1 MKAKTR
7 NRVLAS
13 LLALVMVLGMLP
25 MGALAAW
32 VDDVPL
38 AALPKGEEVVSVPQ
52 VGRDSG
58 KTLAGEAYT
67 PADAAAEGKEV
78 HYLAFDAA
86 GFTNGTTATAVTFL
100 SDSGATVTTALATN
114 TLYRIVCNGQVMSGI
129 YTSDSDKVLFRWPS
143 GNARA
148 GNTAY
153 QFKLLAG
160 TNGGYK
166 LQSQHG
172 GALYSLTHEIKNGV
186 TLGNNP
192 ALNTYII
199 TTAGEE
205 FYITP
210 VSDGT
215 DGSYYIWW
223 AVEPQQTSYT
233 PDKAEADGYDVHYFV
248 KANPDGWTLSETAG
262 TVTVTTGGNTSS
274 VVTDAFNADTNYQ
287 IYNASFLSA
296 PFATGGKKSTAQGS
310 YTAATCDFKFIDA
323 GNGTYKIKAA
333 TDGSFMTQNELDF
346 RAANRDFKGV
356 EFNDTGAEFYITP
369 ASDPNNGT
377 YYIWY
382 TTEREDPDPGETIEH
397 HTPTEG
403 MNQHYLQYNGSGA
416 WIGGNTD
423 NANIRLD
430 AYDTTYTQYTKADV
444 QSGTYAIYSSR
455 STEPKW
461 MHVVDDA
468 INRCTNQEDIDAH
481 RFTFTYDAQAHGY
494 TIRSKATG
502 KYLSAQQGSLS
513 MASTGTIFY
522 IDKVQ
527 GGNFYH
533 IWWES
538 EIRSGEAISGMFDA
552 APDNTWVFTGGE
564 DVAGGW
570 AQTEGKRSFMGH
582 FEEYVRWTYGQSS
595 AGGDSTTKERYT
607 VNTAYAGLTLADIV
621 GDWNKYVAKY
631 DPRAAVY
638 MVSAEDKD
646 DASFGAH
653 LNDFIDNATALR
665 SGDGFAVIMKSYDSD
680 LAALNAAVD
689 TVVEGLKSDNGKY
702 SRVVVAATA
711 LTDTQMTD
719 DGHPNAAGHLELS
732 KQLVTAAC
740 PNSNTGGN
748 FPAPSGGAGLKN
760 LQEVASPA
768 SYDKTVVP
776 AVSVTGGAMTIT
788 LNGVDAFRYELR
800 LDNGVTISGAGADG
814 SATVTDVPE
823 NVSYTLVTRS
833 ADGATQYKT
842 VTAAEAEL
850 TELQQKLVDKVNDK
864 NTPLTWLFMG
874 DSITHACHWLSGYAS
889 VAQLTEDFL
898 GTLGRDKDVI
908 INTAVSSA
916 TTASTLANIDYRLK
930 QFPAPDVA
938 SIMLGTNDCGG
949 IDAATTYK
957 TNLNSIIAAIREKNA
972 DAIIILRSPTGNWTP
987 RAVGPY
993 CEAMK
998 EVAAAQGC
1006 IYIDQ
1011 YTETQG
1017 MLDTYRSWIRNNTS
1031 SFPNQVYYGNNLH
1044 PGAKAQLDMAKM
1056 FFKGTGL
1063 WDEDNPISNH
1073 DYVLTTAETS
1083 ATSVSG
1089 ALQRGKGTLTLS
1101 VSALGGNLG
1110 ETTLTATKDG
1120 QSWSVTA
1127 KAGTNPMLT
1136 LPDGAYTVTASA
1148 IKTNEAKTVTFA
1160 SATVEIG
1167 EDVPPIETQGYPEA
1181 DPSKVQNYLDFGSTW
1196 VSVTAPAALELYGV
1210 SGSVYTKDTDGIDS
1224 GVYGIYDPTPGD
1236 GGAARWMHVSG
1247 DVTNQ
1252 CGSNPVDHTTD
1263 HSFTFT
1269 YNAEKK
1275 AYTIQSVKTGKYL
1288 TQTRSGSQFAVND
1301 TPTWF
1306 YVSPVDPENNNGT
1319 YYIWWETEPQPGGA
1333 IGEMFN
1339 AEPGNTWVFT
1349 GGVDVAGQFE
1359 QTRGRRSFAG
1369 QFEEYFRWHFQL
1381 NGDENAVGG
1390 FSPARQRYVINTA
1403 YKGLALN
1410 TIVSE
1415 NGWAERVTDFAPR
1428 AVTYMVGK
1436 EDLEHEASFETDLA
1450 AFIDK
1455 ATALRENNGFAVIM
1469 KSYDSSL
1476 SDLNAKVDS
1485 VVAGYRTTA
1494 ARKYSHIVVVNAL
1507 TLTEDQMTA
1516 DGHPN
1521 ADGHMELGRNLAVAM
1536 GGTANAF
1543 PGNAQNRY
1551 TETAMPTFNK
1561 TVTPTVAWNDDV
1573 MTIGGLNGAFTYQV
1587 KLASGVT
1594 VSGAGTNTA
1603 TVTDLPDGAAYS
1615 LITRSA
1621 NGATQYQTV
1630 TGLVGGG
1637 EVPAKTGEQKKIAD
1651 LLAAHPDDSLTW
1663 LFVGDSITH
1672 GILVSGYDSAP
1683 QLMEEY
1689 LDTIGRT
1696 KDVVVNAGVSS
1707 ATTAST
1713 LNAKAYRLEP
1723 FTADVAIIMLGTNDC
1738 STNLTGNKAISKET
1752 YKENLGKIVDAIR
1765 ANNPNAVIVMRT
1777 PTGFWDDKHPQMS
1790 EYVAQLTAFAEERG
1804 LILVDQMTATQHAI
1818 NTYPWS
1824 KSGAQFYG
1832 DNLHPGVVGQLKIFQ
1847 MLIREM
1853 GLWNDDNEICNLD
1866 YLWDG
1871 MTSENSATGVS
1882 SGLRVNG
1889 SQLSLNVSALGAN
1902 LGRTTLTAT
1911 NGAGQSW
1918 SVLAEAGETPS
1929 LILPDGAYTVTAS
1942 SVKTNEAKTVTF
1954 ASETVEID
1962 ANAEPSKMPA
1972 PAEPKAY
1979 EYVLTSGE
1987 LTPGVYAIVAGT
1999 SEDENNY
2006 PRSMHY
2012 WTDSRTNLDQC
2023 SSGVP
2028 ANAEK
2033 VAFSD
2038 VAANHLWNVEKKANG
2053 KYTFAAVAAAGNYL
2067 TGGAGTLTRGT
2078 EATEF
2083 TVAARAGGGYDLSW
2097 ENGGTTYYLN
2107 WAQTHSPRWYGAAG
2121 QYQINLYRQTEVA
2134 LEVAQTEFKG
2144 TNDRPMDPN
2153 DPDSYYRIP
2162 SLTTLS
2168 NGWIMATSDIRWFT
2182 TFDSPNNLDTIVS
2195 ISKDGGETWEYEVVN
2210 YLADYAAPNKNL
2222 AVTYGANKG
2231 GSASFIDPAVV
2242 QSKVTDE
2249 VYLLV
2254 DLQPPYVNGGKIGTG
2269 FDGEGRL
2276 LVGYIPVANGYTM
2289 DNGHNNDLKG
2299 YTYDYYVD
2307 INSAEAGAEQTVNMT
2322 GLGGAADQTVKL
2334 WPICAAVDDSQTGYY
2349 ADAFFNTYYDYGEDG
2364 FKPVIAVQHDSAKSI
2379 HNNLFYTQSDWKA
2392 FPTAFIML
2400 RKATVT
2406 ENGLAWGAPYLLN
2419 AQIKHDNE
2427 HFIGVCPGRGT
2438 VATVNGKERII
2449 FPLYDSSTG
2458 NELASVIYSDDG
2470 GATWTRGARTPDVT
2484 TNNTG
2489 KSSESQI
2496 VVLPDGN
2503 GGTFLRMYSRN
2514 GRPTISYADS
2524 HDGGATW
2531 SVSVRDSA
2539 LNANNQNGQGC
2550 MVSFINVAGVLR
2562 GPDGTVYDNL
2572 IMGSYPQGTANGGTS
2587 KRTNG
2592 AIRIGSYSAETGS
2605 VTWLN
2610 EEVTRYRDD
2619 YIYSCL
2625 TQKLDGQ
2632 NQPTGSFALLYE
2644 TVSDVPN
2651 SAGNDFTDIRFDS
2664 FTAADIMGENW
2675 DWALTEDAL
2684 SPIEPV
2690 VPTLPEG
2697 AVWAYVSFTSG
2708 TPGPNV
2714 GWGTSAEPYSITLYK
2729 ESATNTNGEKVTSL
2743 TNGVYKLWS
2752 GTRWMHVDNTDNKD
2766 QTNQCTGNDNAHN
2779 FRFTS
2784 TGDGYYTIKSVAST
2798 SQDRYLNIGEL
2809 GSYNQLPCTEIPTKF
2824 VVEKVDGQDGVFTI
2838 KTAVYPAIQFKS
2850 PVTTGINQTLIYQQ
2864 VTERGAVKGDG
2875 TMYAVIAPNVNGGT
2889 RAMWA
2894 TDSATDNYMATLNSD
2909 ETRVTLDGDAN
2920 RQLWGLQPTEGGYK
2934 VISRQHRKCLTTT
2947 ASGKHLALNATGSV
2961 FTVETG
2967 AESGTFYLKS
2977 GTQYLSWNDGWKMA
2991 SAPFALKLY
3000 TPVLETLDLTGREE
3014 AQLLFSGTG
3023 SDQPCK
3029 PGLGGSNQFR
3039 IPALI
3044 TLTNGWLV
3052 AAADVRWSHGVDNP
3066 SNLETI
3072 VSVSKDN
3079 GQTWDWEFVNYFG
3092 DYDNTVSDRLST
3104 AFIDPAL
3111 IQDPAT
3117 GKVWMLVDVTSADG
3131 KGTSGST
3138 GFDGQ
3143 DRLLVAH
3150 VPAYVDQKAPGDAS
3164 LYTYY
3169 VSKAGTEFTVN
3180 GAAVTLYPI
3189 ESSTGATDC
3198 DGLYVDAFY
3207 NIYHVNGDTVERE
3220 MVVQHGSDKIVQDN
3234 LFFRQSEWRVFPT
3247 CYLMLRSAEVN
3258 ETTGK
3263 LEWSDPMFTNL
3274 RGTTPGAGAAFFGA
3288 GPGRGFIADSGRI
3301 LFTAYDNVGG
3311 EHASAIYSDDHG
3323 ATWQRGGRAQNT
3335 VGNKTSESQI
3345 IRLPDGSLRMYSRN
3359 VNSRYVS
3366 YSDSTDGGET
3376 WGVTKLD
3383 EGWGYCS
3390 NCMIS
3395 VINVEGTLTA
3405 PDGTVYDNII
3415 VASYPEGNG
3424 QYTNAY
3430 AHRNTG
3436 VVRFGSVGTDADHTV
3451 TWLGEVN
3458 KLLGTADFVYSCL
3471 TQIQVDGVKTDRFG
3485 WLYEPYATRGHGIN
3499 DVTYKEL
3506 TVAEVLG
3513 EGWALTVKKPDEPE
3527 EPKTYTVTFTGEGVS
3542 ESPILVEEG
3551 STVDLPEPV
3560 REGYTFDGWFNGETQ
3575 FTADMPVNEN
3585 LTLTAHWTEIIVIEP
3600 NDWGNVAL
3608 AVTPNPVAPGGI
3620 LQVTVTNVPE
3630 NAAGLTLTLEG
3641 NEIALN
3647 RGEDGVY
3654 TGTVTAPDA
3663 AGARTLAFVLSAEEY
3678 APKLLQAVVTVSQ
3691 PTPPTPSGGGG
3702 GTRPTTPV
3710 EEDLNDPDVPLANGP
3725 MLYEDVKAGDWFYD
3739 AAKFVASAGLMMGVS
3754 ETRFAPSMN
3763 TTRGM
3768 IVTILYRM
3776 EKEPGVDPATFLDVP
3791 QDAWYSAGAAWG
3803 EMTGV
3808 AKGMSDGNF
3817 HAMDD
3822 VTREQLAAFLF
3833 RFAEHRG
3840 YDVSARG
3847 DLTVFHD
3854 GAAVSGWAEDAM
3866 RWAVATGLITGKGAG
3881 GLDPLST
3888 ATRGEV
3894 ATILMRFC
3902 ENIEKN

>member
-1 MKAKTR
+1 MKSKTWTR
-7 NRVLAS
+7 LLACV
-13 LLALVMVLGMLP
+13 LALVMVVGMLP
-25 MGALAAW
+25 ISVLAAR
-32 VDDVPL
+32 VDDEPVAAVP
-38 AALPKGEEVVSVPQ
+38 AGEEAASAAPKAGTPAGSADAVQ
-52 VGRDSG
+52 M
-58 KTLAGEAYT
+58 LAGETYT
-67 PADAAAEGKEV
+67 PEVAKAEGKEV

-100 SDSGATVTTALATN
+100 SDSGATVTTALT
-114 TLYRIVCNGQVMSGI
+114 TDTPYRIVCGDQVMSGI
-129 YTSDSDKVLFRWPS
+129 YTSGSDKVLFRWPS
-143 GNARA
+143 GNATA

-153 QFKLLAG
+153 QFELLAG
-160 TNGGYK
+160 ANGGYK
-166 LQSQHG
+166 IQSQNG
-172 GALYSLTHEIKNGV
+172 GAVYSLTHEIKNGV
-186 TLGNNP
+186 TLGNNQ

-210 VSDGT
+210 VTDGT

-223 AVEPQQTSYT
+223 AVEPQQTPYT
-233 PDKAEADGYDVHYFV
+233 PAKAEADGLDVHYFA
-248 KANPDGWTLSETAG
+248 KYTNGWTIQDEAA
-262 TVTVTTGGNTSS
+262 TVTVKNGDTAVTGELSA
-274 VVTDAFNADTNYQ
+274 DAQYQ
-287 IYNASFLSA
+287 IYDGSVVLNAPYTNA
-296 PFATGGKKSTAQGS
+296 GAGVTNVTAQGIS
-310 YTAATCDFKFIDA
+310 TDFDFVPVENSNGAYQIKPHSSELYLTHTVVDFNLSNKAWKGIQLA
-323 GNGTYKIKAA
+323 GVGET
-333 TDGSFMTQNELDF
+333 
-346 RAANRDFKGV
+346 
-356 EFNDTGAEFYITP
+356 FYITP
-369 ASDPNNGT
+369 ANDPNDGT

-382 TTEREDPDPGETIEH
+382 TTERVTPPDPGETIEH
-397 HTPTEG
+397 HQPTEG
-403 MNQHYLQYNGSGA
+403 MNQHYMQFSDSSLS
-416 WIGGNTD
+416 WIGAATIAD
-423 NANIRLD
+423 IRLD
-430 AYDTTYTQYTKADV
+430 KYADGAYTQYTDADV
-444 QSGTYAIYSSR
+444 ASGTYAIHSESGDR
-455 STEPKW
+455 W
-461 MHVVDDA
+461 MHVDSDT
-468 INRCTNQEDIDAH
+468 INRCSGQEDINAH
-481 RFTFTYDAQAHGY
+481 RFVFAYDATTHGY
-494 TIRSKATG
+494 TIQSKQTS
-502 KYLSAQQGSLS
+502 KYLHADRNALS
-513 MASTGTIFY
+513 MSTEGTIFY
-522 IDKVQ
+522 IDKVDNT
-527 GGNFYH
+527 NFYH
-533 IWWES
+533 VWWES
-538 EIRSGEAISGMFDA
+538 EIRPGEAISGMFTDA
-552 APDNTWVFTGGE
+552 ADNTWVFTGGA

-570 AQTEGKRSFMGH
+570 AQTGGQRNFMGH

-595 AGGDSTTKERYT
+595 AGGDSTTKQRYT
-607 VNTAYAGLTLADIV
+607 VNTAYADLTLADIV
-621 GDWNKYVAKY
+621 GDWEKYVAQY
-631 DPRAAVY
+631 NPRAAVY
-638 MVSAEDKD
+638 MVGKEDLAN
-646 DASFGAH
+646 ASSFATN
-653 LNDFIDNATALR
+653 LTAFIDKAVTLR
-665 SGDGFAVIMKSYDSD
+665 SGDGFAVIMKSYDSSLSD
-680 LAALNAAVD
+680 LNSAVD
-689 TVVEGLKSDNGKY
+689 TVVAGLKSDTNQY
-702 SRVVVAATA
+702 SRVVVAATTLNA
-711 LTDTQMTD
+711 EQLTA

-748 FPAPSGGAGLKN
+748 YPGGIGIKSF
-760 LQEVASPA
+760 QEVASPET
-768 SYDKTVVP
+768 YDTAKVPTVN
-776 AVSVTGGAMTIT
+776 VTEGTMTIT
-788 LNGVDAFRYELR
+788 LAGVDAFHYELR
-800 LDNGVTISGAGADG
+800 LDTGVTISGAGVSG

-823 NVSYTLVTRS
+823 NVGYTLVTRS
-833 ADGATQYKT
+833 DDGTTQYKT
-842 VTAAEAEL
+842 VTSAEAEL
-850 TELQQKLVDKVNDK
+850 TALQQTLVDKVNDK
-864 NTPLTWLFMG
+864 TTPLTWLFMG
-874 DSITHACHWLSGYAS
+874 DSITHACHWVGGYDS
-889 VAQLTEDFL
+889 VAQLTEDYL
-898 GTLGRDKDVI
+898 GTIGRDKDVV

-916 TTASTLANIDYRLK
+916 TTASTLANIQYRLN

-938 SIMLGTNDCGG
+938 SIMLGTNDYNVNV
-949 IDAATTYK
+949 DTYK
-957 TNLNSIIAAIREKNA
+957 VNLNTIIDKIQEKNRN
-972 DAIIILRSPTGNWTP
+972 AIIILRSPTGNWTP
-987 RAVGPY
+987 RAVASH
-993 CEAMK
+993 CAAMK
-998 EVAAAQGC
+998 AVAEARDC

-1017 MLDTYRSWIRNNTS
+1017 MLDTYSSWIRNNTT
-1031 SFPNQVYYGNNLH
+1031 SFPAQVYYGNNLH

-1063 WDEDNPISNH
+1063 WTEDNPISNL
-1073 DYVLTTAETS
+1073 DYVLTNAETD
-1083 ATSVSG
+1083 ATSVGG
-1089 ALQRGKGTLTLS
+1089 ALTHEAGTLTLN
-1101 VSALGGNLG
+1101 VGALGGGLG
-1110 ETTLTATKDG
+1110 EVTLTATKDG
-1120 QSWSVTA
+1120 QSWSVTT
-1127 KAGTNPMLT
+1127 KAGTDPVLT
-1136 LPDGAYTVTASA
+1136 LPDGTYTVTASG
-1148 IKTNEAKTVTFA
+1148 IKTSEAKTVTFA
-1160 SATVEIG
+1160 SAEVEVG
-1167 EDVPPIETQGYPEA
+1167 QSAPPIEIETSGYPEPNA
-1181 DPSKVQNYLDFGSTW
+1181 GKVQNYLDFGSTW
-1196 VSVTAPAALELYGV
+1196 VSVTAPAALELHKVDENG
-1210 SGSVYTKDTDGIDS
+1210 VYTKDTDGIDT
-1224 GVYGIYDPTPGD
+1224 GVYGILDPTPGD
-1236 GGAARWMHVSG
+1236 KGANRWLHVDG
-1247 DVTNQ
+1247 NATNQ
-1252 CGSNPVDHTTD
+1252 CGGQHDAANTT
-1263 HSFTFT
+1263 HRFTFT

-1275 AYTIQSVKTGKYL
+1275 AYTIRSVNNGKYL

-1306 YVSPVDPENNNGT
+1306 YVSPADPENNDGT
-1319 YYIWWETEPQPGGA
+1319 YYIWWETEPQLGGA
-1333 IGEMFN
+1333 ISEMFN

-1349 GGVDVAGQFE
+1349 GGVDVAGQFD
-1359 QTRGRRSFAG
+1359 QTRGRRNFAG
-1369 QFEEYFRWHFQL
+1369 HFEEHARWNTRNNL
-1381 NGDENAVGG
+1381 VGDENAVGG
-1390 FSPARQRYVINTA
+1390 FSPSRQRYVINTA
-1403 YKGLALN
+1403 YKGLDLH
-1410 TIVSE
+1410 TVVSE
-1415 NGWAERVTDFAPR
+1415 DGWAERVTAFAPR
-1428 AVTYMVGK
+1428 AVTYMVGE
-1436 EDLEHEASFETDLA
+1436 EDKDSTSFETDLA

-1455 ATALRENNGFAVIM
+1455 ATALRDGNGFAVIM
-1469 KSYDSSL
+1469 KSYDSAL
-1476 SDLNAKVDS
+1476 ADLNAKVDS
-1485 VVAGYRTTA
+1485 VVAGYQTTA
-1494 ARKYSHIVVVNAL
+1494 ARKYSHIVVVNAP
-1507 TLTEDQMTA
+1507 TLTTAQMTA

-1521 ADGHMELGRNLAVAM
+1521 ADGHIELGRNLAVAV
-1536 GGTANAF
+1536 GGSANNF
-1543 PGNAQNRY
+1543 PSNAQNRY
-1551 TETAMPTFNK
+1551 TEAAMPTFNK
-1561 TVTPTVAWNDDV
+1561 AVTPTVSFVDGN
-1573 MTIGGLNGAFTYQV
+1573 MTISGLTGEFTYQV

-1594 VSGAGTNTA
+1594 VSGTGTDTA

-1615 LITRSA
+1615 LITRST
-1621 NGATQYQTV
+1621 NGSTQYQTV

-1651 LLAAHPDDSLTW
+1651 LLATHSNDDPLTW

-1696 KDVVVNAGVSS
+1696 KDIVVNAGVSS

-1738 STNLTGNKAISKET
+1738 STNLAGDKAISKET
-1752 YKENLGKIVDAIR
+1752 YKENLGKIVAEIR
-1765 ANNPNAVIVMRT
+1765 ANNPDAIIVLRT
-1777 PTGFWDDKHPQMS
+1777 PTGFWDNKHPDMS
-1790 EYVAQLTAFAEERG
+1790 EYVAQMTAFAEEQG

-1818 NTYPWS
+1818 DTYPWC

-1832 DNLHPGVVGQLKIFQ
+1832 DYLHPGVVGQLKIFQ

-1866 YLWDG
+1866 YLWTG
-1871 MTSENSATGVS
+1871 MTTETSATSVGDAV
-1882 SGLRVNG
+1882 RTNG
-1889 SQLSLNVSALGAN
+1889 SRLILSPNTLDAN

-1911 NGAGQSW
+1911 NAAGQSW
-1918 SVLAEAGETPS
+1918 SILAEAGETPS
-1929 LILPDGAYTVTAS
+1929 LTLPDGTYTVAATGVMKNA
-1942 SVKTNEAKTVTF
+1942 AKTVTF
-1954 ASETVEID
+1954 ASAQVEID
-1962 ANAEPSKMPA
+1962 ATAAPEKMPA
-1972 PAEPKAY
+1972 PAEAKAY
-1979 EYVLTSGE
+1979 EYVLDTDGVEEGVYSIVSAAGRVVGMHDSGE
-1987 LTPGVYAIVAGT
+1987 TTNQCGATVTQNDNDDTVVGIMHNEHKWTFVQREGKYAIRSNGGKYLT
-1999 SEDENNY
+1999 S
-2006 PRSMHY
+2006 
-2012 WTDSRTNLDQC
+2012 TA
-2023 SSGVP
+2023 SGKQLVLST
-2028 ANAEK
+2028 EEELFT
-2033 VAFSD
+2033 VT
-2038 VAANHLWNVEKKANG
+2038 HTANG
-2053 KYTFAAVAAAGNYL
+2053 EYTVQNAAGKYL
-2067 TGGAGTLTRGT
+2067 AFPDTNATAWGFQDG
-2078 EATEF
+2078 EAKVRLFRE
-2083 TVAARAGGGYDLSW
+2083 
-2097 ENGGTTYYLN
+2097 
-2107 WAQTHSPRWYGAAG
+2107 
-2121 QYQINLYRQTEVA
+2121 TEVE
-2134 LEVAQTEFKG
+2134 LGLAQTEFKG

-2168 NGWIMATSDIRWFT
+2168 NGWLMATSDIRWFT

-2222 AVTYGANKG
+2222 AVTYSANKG

-2242 QSKVTDE
+2242 QSVETDE

-2269 FDGEGRL
+2269 FDGEDRL
-2276 LVGYIPVANGYTM
+2276 LVGYIPAANGYTM

-2307 INSAEAGAEQTVNMT
+2307 INNAEAGAEQTVNMT
-2322 GLGGAADQTVKL
+2322 ALGGTADKVVKL

-2364 FKPVIAVQHDSAKSI
+2364 FKPVVAVQHDSADLI

-2406 ENGLAWGAPYLLN
+2406 ENGLDWGAPYLLN

-2449 FPLYDSSTG
+2449 FPLYDSATG

-2484 TNNTG
+2484 TNDTG
-2489 KSSESQI
+2489 KSSESQV
-2496 VVLPDGN
+2496 VVLPVSDDPAD
-2503 GGTFLRMYSRN
+2503 GTFLRMYSRN

-2524 HDGGATW
+2524 YDGGATW

-2539 LNANNQNGQGC
+2539 LNANNQHGQGC

-2562 GPDGTVYDNL
+2562 GPDGTVYQNL
-2572 IMGSYPQGTANGGTS
+2572 IMGAYPQGTANGGTS

-2592 AIRIGSYSAETGS
+2592 AIRIGSYSTETGS

-2625 TQKLDGQ
+2625 TQKLDAQ
-2632 NQPTGSFALLYE
+2632 NHPTDGFALLYE

-2651 SAGNDFTDIRFDS
+2651 SAGNNFTDIRFDS

-2675 DWALTEDAL
+2675 EWALTEDGL
-2684 SPIEPV
+2684 SPFEPV
-2690 VPTLPEG
+2690 EPTLPDG

-2708 TPGPNV
+2708 PPGPNV

-2729 ESATNTNGEKVTSL
+2729 ENATNASGEKVTSL
-2743 TNGVYKLWS
+2743 TSGVYKLWS
-2752 GTRWMHVDNTDNKD
+2752 GSRWMHVDNVDNKD

-2809 GSYNQLPCTEIPTKF
+2809 GSYNQLPCTATPIKF
-2824 VVEKVDGQDGVFTI
+2824 VVEKVDGQDGAFYI
-2838 KTAVYPAIQFKS
+2838 KAATYPTIQFKN
-2850 PVTTGINQTLIYQQ
+2850 PVTTGINQTMTYQQ
-2864 VTERGAVKGDG
+2864 VTEHGGIKGDG
-2875 TMYAVIAPNVNGGT
+2875 TIYAVIAPNVNGGT

-2894 TDSATDNYMATLNSD
+2894 TDEKTDNYVATLNSD
-2909 ETRVTLDGDAN
+2909 ETRVTLGGDAN
-2920 RQLWGLQPTEGGYK
+2920 RQLWGLQPAEGGYK

-2947 ASGKHLALNATGSV
+2947 ATGNQLALNATGSV

-2977 GTQYLSWNDGWKMA
+2977 GAQYLSWDSGWKMA
-2991 SAPFALKLY
+2991 STPFAIKLY
-3000 TPVLETLDLTGREE
+3000 TPVLESVDLTGREE
-3014 AQLLFSGTG
+3014 AQTTFSGTG

-3039 IPALI
+3039 IPAII

-3092 DYDNTVSDRLST
+3092 DYANTVSDRLST

-3138 GFDGQ
+3138 GFDSQ

-3150 VPAYVDQKAPGDAS
+3150 VPAYVDQKAPGDAG

-3169 VSKAGTEFTVN
+3169 VSKEGTEFTVN
-3180 GAAVTLYPI
+3180 GETVTLYAI

-3207 NIYHVNGDTVERE
+3207 NIYHVDGDTVQRE
-3220 MVVQHGSDKIVQDN
+3220 MVAQYGSDKIVQDN

-3247 CYLMLRSAEVN
+3247 CFLMFRSAEVN
-3258 ETTGK
+3258 EATGK
-3263 LEWSDPMFTNL
+3263 LEWSDPIFTNL

-3288 GPGRGFIADSGRI
+3288 GPGRGFIADDGRI

-3311 EHASAIYSDDHG
+3311 EHASSIYSDDHG
-3323 ATWQRGGRAQNT
+3323 ATWHRGGRAQNT

-3471 TQIQVDGVKTDRFG
+3471 TQIQVDGKASDRFG

-3513 EGWALTVKKPDEPE
+3513 EGWTLTVEEPE
-3527 EPKTYTVTFTGEGVS
+3527 TYTVTFTGDGITE
-3542 ESPILVEEG
+3542 
-3551 STVDLPEPV
+3551 STVTVKEGTAVTLPVPT

-3575 FTADMPVNEN
+3575 FTAGTAVTGN
-3585 LTLTAHWTEIIVIEP
+3585 LTLTAHWTQ
-3600 NDWGNVAL
+3600 NV
-3608 AVTPNPVAPGGI
+3608 VEHG
-3620 LQVTVTNVPE
+3620 
-3630 NAAGLTLTLEG
+3630 
-3641 NEIALN
+3641 
-3647 RGEDGVY
+3647 D
-3654 TGTVTAPDA
+3654 
-3663 AGARTLAFVLSAEEY
+3663 LSE
-3678 APKLLQAVVTVSQ
+3678 AVVTVS
-3691 PTPPTPSGGGG
+3691 PTSTAPGGALTVTVTGIPDDVTGVTLTKDGDNVTLTKDENGVYTGSVTAPAGSGLRTLVFILGADDCDVRRMDVTVTLTGG
-3702 GTRPTTPV
+3702 GTSGTGGTGTGSGNRPVVTPP
-3710 EEDLNDPDVPLANGP
+3710 EEDLEDPDVPLANLPGIFA
-3725 MLYEDVKAGDWFYD
+3725 DVKANDWCYE
-3739 AAKFVASAGLMMGVS
+3739 ATKFVAEKNLMRGVS
-3754 ETRFAPSMN
+3754 ETDFKPEMN

-3776 EKEPGVDPATFLDVP
+3776 ENEPDVAPTKFLDVS
-3791 QDAWYSAGAAWG
+3791 QTAWYGNATAWG
-3803 EMTGV
+3803 EATGI

-3817 HAMDD
+3817 YAMND

-3840 YDVSARG
+3840 YDVTARG
-3847 DLTVFHD
+3847 DLTAFAD
-3854 GAAVSGWAEDAM
+3854 GGNTSAWAKDAM
-3866 RWAVATGLITGKGAG
+3866 SWAVATGLIKGKGGAA
-3881 GLDPLST
+3881 LDPLST

-3894 ATILMRFC
+3894 AAILMRFC
-3902 ENIEKN
+3902 QNVGVETEAE